1 MTQVLTIWK
10 TKDNYASIG
19 NKRRELDL
27 LLKQGSTFGPHQI
40 TLRDSNSQPINITG
54 AIIRAQIRKTSD
66 AATAVATG
74 DFVISNGAD
83 GVFTFGFSSAST
95 SALQVDTVSETGT
108 DSQYVWDMEIQYA
121 DGRVYPLMY
130 GKVSVFREV
139 TK

>member
-1 MTQVLTIWK
+1 MPVLG
-10 TKDNYASIG
+10 TKG
-19 NKRRELDL
+19 GELDL
-27 LLKQGSTFGPHQI
+27 LLKQGSTFGPHLI
-40 TLRDSNSQPINITG
+40 TLKDSNNTAINITG
-54 AIIRAQIRKTSD
+54 ATVRAQIRKTSD

-74 DFVISNGAD
+74 DFVITNGAA
-83 GVFTFGFSSAST
+83 GQFTFGFNTTAT
-95 SALQVDTVSETGT
+95 AALQVDAVSETGT

>member
-1 MTQVLTIWK
+1 MPVLG
-10 TKDNYASIG
+10 TKG
-19 NKRRELDL
+19 GELDL

-40 TLRDSNSQPINITG
+40 TLRDSNAQPINITG
-54 AIIRAQIRKTSD
+54 ATIRAQIRKTSD

-74 DFVISNGAD
+74 DFVITNGAG
-83 GVFTFGFSSAST
+83 GVFTFGFSTSAT
-95 SALQVDTVSETGT
+95 SALQVDAVSETGT

-139 TK
+139 TR